1 MADIEIKIEDH
12 SDEILR
18 QLAQNVEAGLE
29 ACGNQAVSHAKQTLR
44 AKIPRHASWYSPTGK
59 LANSVT
65 HSVTGDEMHVGTNTD
80 YAIYNEYGTG
90 IYAEG
95 GGRQSPWAYQGSDGE
110 WHQTRGITPTHFI
123 KNSLANHIAEY
134 KAILEKFLMRF

>member
-1 MADIEIKIEDH
+1 MSVEIRIEDH

-18 QLAQNVEAGLE
+18 HLEQNVEAGLE
-29 ACGNQAVSHAKQTLR
+29 ACGNNAVSHAKQTLR
-44 AKIPRHASWYSPTGK
+44 AKIPRHVSWYSPTSK

-65 HSVTGDEMHVGTNTD
+65 HQVDDAVLHVGTNTD

-123 KNSLANHIAEY
+123 KNSIADHIAEY
-134 KAILEKFLMRF
+134 KEILTKFLSRL